1 MMNILRNVT
10 EIVLREARM
19 IGWSF
24 PLQLFPAGPAGQSW
38 AEQSYQGP
46 HIAHLDLQGPH
57 IDGFDLQALT
67 MVILTFKFKVNALRL
82 IFRPSQSS

>member
-57 IDGFDLQALT
+57 TGHFDLQGPHIDHLDLQALT
-67 MVILTFKFKVNALRL
+67 EGKRKVYQGAE
-82 IFRPSQSS
+82 